1 MRGSIVPGDGKH
13 NPVDGD
19 LVSAAAA
26 LSQPLE
32 FVH

>member
-1 MRGSIVPGDGKH
+1 MRGSIVPGDGKR

-26 LSQPLE
+26 KSQPW
-32 FVH
+32 